1 LDPATRQEDDVKD
14 LEGSELIVAVAEP
27 AGLILFLLALGWAAV
42 ERGSVHAYVR
52 REWRSGSRAAGRDWV
67 SVFDDVL
74 RRARPGAAG
83 RAHHLKEHSGWPS
96 HR

>member
-1 LDPATRQEDDVKD
+1 MEDMDA
-14 LEGSELIVAVAEP
+14 SELIVTVAEP
-27 AGLILFLLALGWAAV
+27 AGLILFLLVLGWAAV

-52 REWRSGSRAAGRDWV
+52 LQWRSGSRAAGRDWF

-83 RAHHLKEHSGWPS
+83 RAHHLKEHSGWHS

>member
-1 LDPATRQEDDVKD
+1 MKD
-14 LEGSELIVAVAEP
+14 LEGSEVIVAVAEP

-52 REWRSGSRAAGRDWV
+52 RQWRSGSRAAGRDWF

>member
-1 LDPATRQEDDVKD
+1 MEDMDAP
-14 LEGSELIVAVAEP
+14 ELIVTVAEP

-42 ERGSVHAYVR
+42 KRGSVHAYVR
-52 REWRSGSRAAGRDWV
+52 LQWRSGSRAAGRDWF

-83 RAHHLKEHSGWPS
+83 RAQHLEEHSAWHS